1 MWVGLKSHDMYDYRG
16 WENSHGLPLA
26 RKRLSDEVIMSW
38 NCFVK
43 SDRLQNIS
51 FEGIDFI
58 KAS

>member
-43 SDRLQNIS
+43 SDRL
-51 FEGIDFI
+51 
-58 KAS
+58 